1 MIMFSI
7 FDAWNGATTMINNM
21 KNIVNEIYLFITN
34 DLLGILPH
42 PLSDYLLIA
51 FGIGIVLYIYHIFK

>member
-1 MIMFSI
+1 MILFNI
-7 FDAWNGATTMINNM
+7 FDAWSGATTAINNM
-21 KNIVNEIYLFITN
+21 KNIVNELYLFLTN

-51 FGIGIVLYIYHIFK
+51 IAIGIVLYIYHIFK